1 MKTCSVVLTFESV
14 DEILWC
20 NHSNETSSAV
30 LLHGTICFQMFYKM
44 QFRIFLKFWL
54 TWALLGVTGRR
65 PPNNIFLE
73 VSTISAANS
82 YYFRKCG
89 YVRNSKVNKIFVFCN
104 LLYDQ
109 ITFDRAQLCEACRS
123 IEFAPSYWLTFKKDY
138 WERMVRR
145 VALVL

>member
-1 MKTCSVVLTFESV
+1 MGSLGS
-14 DEILWC
+14 
-20 NHSNETSSAV
+20 
-30 LLHGTICFQMFYKM
+30 HGATTTQ
-44 QFRIFLKFWL
+44 QH
-54 TWALLGVTGRR
+54 
-65 PPNNIFLE
+65 FLE

-82 YYFRKCG
+82 YFRKCG